1 MAGAPG
7 LRYGGRGARPELWGP
22 WQSLERW
29 NRMSNIEQGMSN
41 FEGNTSGFSFD
52 IRHSLFDILRFRSS
66 LPRWGYQG
74 AKPLAWQS
82 SRARG
87 VAATP
92 REGTGQSRRREGRGG
107 RSQWRSALPQAGLNG
122 AWRECPDAPAR
133 SPQSRYLGPRSFPP
147 AADSFYAIGAARCRG
162 RLSNG
167 VFYP

>member
-1 MAGAPG
+1 MVNLRTGNANPNGAFFQIQLKQYSIG
-7 LRYGGRGARPELWGP
+7 DTKGR
-22 WQSLERW
+22 S
-29 NRMSNIEQGMSN
+29 
-41 FEGNTSGFSFD
+41 
-52 IRHSLFDILRFRSS
+52 
-66 LPRWGYQG
+66 
-74 AKPLAWQS
+74 PLAWQS

-122 AWRECPDAPAR
+122 AWREYPDAPAR
-133 SPQSRYLGPRSFPP
+133 SAQSRYLGPRSFPP